1 MFTFVE
7 VVTMMDV
14 EIPSAN
20 VRDAHVVSAQFGGLH
35 FPQDI
40 RAGGVLVTDFDCGR
54 RHSVNSLPEEKKQ
67 KVFFSFPESISF

>member
-40 RAGGVLVTDFDCGR
+40 RAGGVLVTNFDGGR
-54 RHSVNSLPEEKKQ
+54 RHSVNSLPEENTKG
-67 KVFFSFPESISF
+67 FF